1 MKNKTISRSFRE
13 ILGVSKP
20 LFFWNYGLTLLQGI
34 TNALPIIALQ
44 IFFDQVVALTEGT
57 GKWWVLVLSLAGFV
71 LIQCIGHVMKA
82 LTNYSYEY
90 YDMLAAKFMT
100 DKLNRKVSRWQAWKF
115 EDKQNLE
122 HITKAYQGTGGMR
135 RVVDTILM
143 IGLYYVPEI
152 LVVVFYLYQ
161 ANPFLP
167 LAILIIVITVVVAE
181 KVQEQ
186 FYVDLEEQTAPLG
199 RKAAA
204 YAGYITNL
212 QHYKETKLLHMQDDF
227 ARRTE
232 GAIQARN
239 AKRWECFCKSLKYQL
254 LEKGIV
260 FLGHIAIIA
269 VLFLCVFRASITV
282 GTFAALLTS
291 LSGLFDMVESLVGE
305 ISGGITQ
312 TLSKVRN
319 YFRVQNSTSLP
330 RGEAVPGDFQSI
342 CLKNVS
348 FSYPNAD
355 RPALEDV
362 SLEIR
367 KGEHIAIVGENGSGK
382 TTLIKVL
389 SGLYPPQ
396 RGTVLY
402 NDRPYDQ
409 FREEELHRGMSAVFQ
424 NYGRYKLS
432 VAENVKISDTTSNED
447 IGPCLKEADF
457 QLLKKDELT
466 TDQILARE
474 FGGVDLST
482 GQWQR
487 LAISRGFYRKSDLI
501 FLDEPTAS
509 IDPLEE
515 GRLFAGFH
523 RLTAGKSSIV
533 VTHRLESI
541 RYTDRIW
548 VMKDGRLVG
557 DGTHKNLLDTCEE
570 YQRIWKA
577 QANMLG

>member
-167 LAILIIVITVVVAE
+167 LAILVIVVTVVAAE
-181 KVQEQ
+181 RVQER

-212 QHYKETKLLHMQDDF
+212 QHYKETKLLHMQDNF

-312 TLSKVRN
+312 TLSKVKN
-319 YFRVQNSTSLP
+319 YFRAQDSTPLP

-402 NDRPYDQ
+402 NNRPYDQ

-457 QLLKKDELT
+457 HLLEEN
-466 TDQILARE
+466 QILARE

-487 LAISRGFYRKSDLI
+487 LAIARGFYRKSDLI

-515 GRLFAGFH
+515 GRLFACFH

-533 VTHRLESI
+533 VTHRLGSI
-541 RYTDRIW
+541 RYADRIW

>member
-71 LIQCIGHVMKA
+71 LIQCIGHGMKA

-90 YDMLAAKFMT
+90 YDLLAAKFMT
-100 DKLNRKVSRWQAWKF
+100 EKLNRKVSRWQAWKF

-122 HITKAYQGTGGMR
+122 HITQAYQGTGGMR

-167 LAILIIVITVVVAE
+167 LAILIIAVTVVAAE
-181 KVQEQ
+181 GVQER
-186 FYVDLEEQTAPLG
+186 FYVDLEEETAPLE

-212 QHYKETKLLHMQDDF
+212 QHYKETKLLHMQENF

-232 GAIQARN
+232 AAIQARN

-254 LEKGIV
+254 LEKGIL

-305 ISGGITQ
+305 ISGGVTQ
-312 TLSKVRN
+312 TLSKVKN
-319 YFRVQNSTSLP
+319 YFRVQDSTPLP

-402 NDRPYDQ
+402 NNCPYDR

-432 VAENVKISDTTSNED
+432 VAENVKISDTTSNEG

-457 QLLKKDELT
+457 HLLEEN
-466 TDQILARE
+466 QILARE

-487 LAISRGFYRKSDLI
+487 LAIARGFYRKSDLI

-509 IDPLEE
+509 IDPLED
-515 GRLFAGFH
+515 GRLFACFH

-533 VTHRLESI
+533 VTHRLGSI
-541 RYTDRIW
+541 RYADRIW

-577 QANMLG
+577 QANMLD

>member
-1 MKNKTISRSFRE
+1 MKNKTICRSFRE

-71 LIQCIGHVMKA
+71 LIQCIGHVMKS

-143 IGLYYVPEI
+143 IGFYYVPEI

-167 LAILIIVITVVVAE
+167 LAILIIVITVVATE
-181 KVQEQ
+181 RVQER

-291 LSGLFDMVESLVGE
+291 LSGLFDMAESLVGE

-312 TLSKVRN
+312 TLSKVKN
-319 YFRVQNSTSLP
+319 YFRAQDSTPLP

-367 KGEHIAIVGENGSGK
+367 KGERIAIVGENGSGK

-487 LAISRGFYRKSDLI
+487 LAIARGFYRKSDLI

-515 GRLFAGFH
+515 GRLFACFH

-533 VTHRLESI
+533 VTHRLGSI
-541 RYTDRIW
+541 RYADRIW

>member
-44 IFFDQVVALTEGT
+44 IFFDQVVALMEGT

-143 IGLYYVPEI
+143 IGL
-152 LVVVFYLYQ
+152 FYLYQ

-167 LAILIIVITVVVAE
+167 LAILVIVVTVVAAE
-181 KVQEQ
+181 RVQER

-212 QHYKETKLLHMQDDF
+212 QHYKETKLLHMQDNF

-232 GAIQARN
+232 DAIQARN

-312 TLSKVRN
+312 TLSKVKN
-319 YFRVQNSTSLP
+319 YFRVQDSTPLP
-330 RGEAVPGDFQSI
+330 RGEAMAEHFQRI

-355 RPALEDV
+355 RPALQDV

-409 FREEELHRGMSAVFQ
+409 FREEELHQGMSAVFQ

-487 LAISRGFYRKSDLI
+487 LAIARGFYRKSDLI

-515 GRLFAGFH
+515 GRLFACFH

-533 VTHRLESI
+533 VTHRLGSI
-541 RYTDRIW
+541 RYADRIW

>member
-167 LAILIIVITVVVAE
+167 LAILVIVVTVVAAE
-181 KVQEQ
+181 RVQER

-212 QHYKETKLLHMQDDF
+212 QHYKETKLLHMQDNF

-232 GAIQARN
+232 DAIQARN

-312 TLSKVRN
+312 TLSKVKN
-319 YFRVQNSTSLP
+319 YFRVQDSTPLP
-330 RGEAVPGDFQSI
+330 RGEAMAEHFQRI

-355 RPALEDV
+355 RPALQDV

-409 FREEELHRGMSAVFQ
+409 FREEELHQGMSAVFQ

-487 LAISRGFYRKSDLI
+487 LAIARGFYRKSDLI

-515 GRLFAGFH
+515 GRLFACFH

-533 VTHRLESI
+533 VTHRLGSI
-541 RYTDRIW
+541 RYADRIW

>member
-1 MKNKTISRSFRE
+1 
-13 ILGVSKP
+13 
-20 LFFWNYGLTLLQGI
+20 
-34 TNALPIIALQ
+34 
-44 IFFDQVVALTEGT
+44 
-57 GKWWVLVLSLAGFV
+57 
-71 LIQCIGHVMKA
+71 
-82 LTNYSYEY
+82 
-90 YDMLAAKFMT
+90 
-100 DKLNRKVSRWQAWKF
+100 
-115 EDKQNLE
+115 
-122 HITKAYQGTGGMR
+122 
-135 RVVDTILM
+135 
-143 IGLYYVPEI
+143 
-152 LVVVFYLYQ
+152 
-161 ANPFLP
+161 LP
-167 LAILIIVITVVVAE
+167 LAILIIAVTVVAAE
-181 KVQEQ
+181 GVQER
-186 FYVDLEEQTAPLG
+186 FYVDLEEETAPLE

-305 ISGGITQ
+305 ISGGVTQ
-312 TLSKVRN
+312 TLSKVKN
-319 YFRVQNSTSLP
+319 YFRVQDSTPLP

-487 LAISRGFYRKSDLI
+487 LAIARGFYRKSDLI

-509 IDPLEE
+509 IDPLED
-515 GRLFAGFH
+515 GRLFACFH

-533 VTHRLESI
+533 VTHRLGSI
-541 RYTDRIW
+541 RYADRIW

>member
-167 LAILIIVITVVVAE
+167 LAILVIVVTVVAAE
-181 KVQEQ
+181 RVQER

-212 QHYKETKLLHMQDDF
+212 QHYKETKLLHMQDNF

-232 GAIQARN
+232 DAIQARN

-312 TLSKVRN
+312 TLSKVKN
-319 YFRVQNSTSLP
+319 YFRVQDSTPLP
-330 RGEAVPGDFQSI
+330 RGEAMAEHFQRI

-355 RPALEDV
+355 RPALQDV

-402 NDRPYDQ
+402 NNRPYDQ

-457 QLLKKDELT
+457 HLLEEN
-466 TDQILARE
+466 QILARE

-487 LAISRGFYRKSDLI
+487 LAIARGFYRKSDLI

-509 IDPLEE
+509 IDSLEE
-515 GRLFAGFH
+515 GRLFACFH

-533 VTHRLESI
+533 VTHRLGSI
-541 RYTDRIW
+541 RYADRIW